1 MFKTNVIISMLL
13 QKGSYMINAFTYM
26 FYDNKF
32 LQKAIFYFI
41 FCLSTKLCLEFATVF
56 SEQNIYITAMLLYI
70 VGTIFS
76 IVTNGYFISCVKA
89 LISQNKNYVLP
100 VFNMKSLL
108 QGIKYTIS
116 IFLAGLCL
124 FFILFFVFILSLF
137 FGKILSGLIIII
149 IALTFTAYFNALAFI
164 FANTEAFNSF
174 LQFKKATNLIK
185 NNVGEYIKGLV
196 ILMIVLV
203 ITAVL
208 DYILSAVFK
217 NAGMFLKILIP
228 AIFTTYSIFITS
240 FVIAKSIS
248 LEYAEELRNSC
259 LKP

>member
-1 MFKTNVIISMLL
+1 
-13 QKGSYMINAFTYM
+13 MINAFTYM

-108 QGIKYTIS
+108 LGIKYTIS

-137 FGKILSGLIIII
+137 LGKILSGLIIII

-185 NNVGEYIKGLV
+185 NNADEYVKGLI
-196 ILMIVLV
+196 ILIIVLV
-203 ITAVL
+203 TIAGI
-208 DYILSAVFK
+208 DYIVSAIFK
-217 NAGMFLKILIP
+217 NTGMFATVLISAILS
-228 AIFTTYSIFITS
+228 TYSIFITS
-240 FVIAKSIS
+240 FVIAKSIRH
-248 LEYAEELRNSC
+248 EYAKMLQDCVE
-259 LKP
+259 

>member
-1 MFKTNVIISMLL
+1 
-13 QKGSYMINAFTYM
+13 MINAFTYM

-108 QGIKYTIS
+108 MGIKYTIS

-137 FGKILSGLIIII
+137 LGKILSGLIIII

-185 NNVGEYIKGLV
+185 NNADEYVKGLI
-196 ILMIVLV
+196 ILIIVLV
-203 ITAVL
+203 TIAGI
-208 DYILSAVFK
+208 DYIVSAIFK
-217 NAGMFLKILIP
+217 NAGMFATVLISAILS
-228 AIFTTYSIFITS
+228 TYSIFITS
-240 FVIAKSIS
+240 FVIAKSIRH
-248 LEYAEELRNSC
+248 EYAKMLQDCVE
-259 LKP
+259 